1 MLSFH
6 FSFRREKEEKK
17 KKKSERWEYFPNES
31 IDRSIDVLFCVKV
44 NQKESKN
51 RLQWETENRERE
63 REKSQIKTRKTK
75 NIGRI
80 DLIRLDVAVFFFS
93 LISSREL
100 IENDEN

>member
-1 MLSFH
+1 MN
-6 FSFRREKEEKK
+6 R
-17 KKKSERWEYFPNES
+17 S

-51 RLQWETENRERE
+51 RLQWETENRE